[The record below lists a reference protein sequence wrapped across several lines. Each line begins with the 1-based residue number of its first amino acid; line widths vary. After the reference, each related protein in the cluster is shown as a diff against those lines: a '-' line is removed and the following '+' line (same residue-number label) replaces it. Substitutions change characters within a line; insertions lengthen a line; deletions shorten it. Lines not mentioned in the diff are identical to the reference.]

1 MESFVPQ
8 LPITDAVFTE
18 EIWVQKNPVMGD
30 HIRVKRMHGIYTH
43 HGIYV
48 SDNEVIHFTGTDD
61 DSIMDSSKN
70 RVISSDLNFFLK
82 GGDLEVK
89 EYTDEEFQDLYA
101 PEHQPQLPDAPDP
114 RVAYARSC
122 IGDGD
127 YNVIFNNCEHF
138 ANVCTLGRFRSHQVE
153 RLFQNKESDDMGILG
168 SIGRWVKGFFGG
180 SSSSGGSRSTSS
192 TVYEP
197 DKVRIAEI
205 EQNTKIRLA
214 TMERERQE
222 LMHKAQ
228 LEFLQAHYDCEEA
241 LVQAKVKGFAATA
254 EMIVRMQSKLTE
266 IAETRMEIIEKGSLP
281 IVKDIEKF
289 YDELGDKV
297 KADNDEYNMEK
308 LPALLAILGKYE
320 IDSPAHKLYQKR
332 IEEDMRLQSE
342 YYMKQLDNIAIRQQ
356 QVIDGFIKSKN
367 SIIEQTGMLT
377 KELLASVQKQTLE
390 LSQGGETSL
399 KEIQQKQQ
407 TLLSGQ
413 KPLAL
418 SEGKQVGVKNK

>member
-1 MESFVPQ
+1 MESIVPQ

-82 GGDLEVK
+82 GGELEVK

-101 PEHQPQLPDAPDP
+101 PDQI
-114 RVAYARSC
+114 VAYARSC
-122 IGDGD
+122 LGDGD
-127 YNVIFNNCEHF
+127 YNVLFNNCEHF

-153 RLFQNKESDDMGILG
+153 RLLRNKEVDDMGFWGTVGGWI
-168 SIGRWVKGFFGG
+168 KGLFGG
-180 SSSSGGSRSTSS
+180 SSGGGSRSTSS

-254 EMIVRMQSKLTE
+254 EVIVRMQSKLTE
-266 IAETRMEIIEKGSLP
+266 IAETRMAIIEKGSLP
-281 IVKDIEKF
+281 IIKDIEKF

-297 KADNDEYNMEK
+297 QADKDKYNLEQLPK
-308 LPALLAILGKYE
+308 LLALLGEYKV
-320 IDSPAHKLYQKR
+320 DSTEHKLYQKL

-407 TLLSGQ
+407 ALLSGQ

-418 SEGKQVGVKNK
+418 SEGKQNEVKNK

>member
-1 MESFVPQ
+1 MESVVPQ
-8 LPITDAVFTE
+8 LQITDAVFTE
-18 EIWVQKNPVMGD
+18 EIWVQKPPVMGD

-82 GGDLEVK
+82 GGELEVK

-101 PEHQPQLPDAPDP
+101 PDQI
-114 RVAYARSC
+114 VTYARSC
-122 IGDGD
+122 LGDGD

-138 ANVCTLGRFRSHQVE
+138 ANVCTLGRFRSQQVE
-153 RLFQNKESDDMGILG
+153 RLLQNKGVDDMG
-168 SIGRWVKGFFGG
+168 FFGKIG
-180 SSSSGGSRSTSS
+180 GWFKGLFGGSSSGGSRSTSS

-228 LEFLQAHYDCEEA
+228 MEFLQAHYDCEEA

-289 YDELGDKV
+289 YEELGDKV
-297 KADNDEYNMEK
+297 QADKDKYNLEQLPK
-308 LPALLAILGKYE
+308 LLALLGEYKV
-320 IDSPAHKLYQKR
+320 DSTEHKLYQKL

-367 SIIEQTGMLT
+367 SIIEQTGLLT

-418 SEGKQVGVKNK
+418 SEGKQDEVKNK

>member
-1 MESFVPQ
+1 MESVVPQ

-82 GGDLEVK
+82 GGELEVK

-101 PEHQPQLPDAPDP
+101 PDQI
-114 RVAYARSC
+114 VTYARSC
-122 IGDGD
+122 LGDGD

-153 RLFQNKESDDMGILG
+153 RLLQNKEVDDMGLFG
-168 SIGRWVKGFFGG
+168 TVCGWVKGLFGG
-180 SSSSGGSRSTSS
+180 SSSGGSRSTSS

-228 LEFLQAHYDCEEA
+228 MEFLQAQCDCEEA

-254 EMIVRMQSKLTE
+254 EIIVRMQSKLTE
-266 IAETRMEIIEKGSLP
+266 IAETRMAIIEKGSLP
-281 IVKDIEKF
+281 IIKDIEKF

-297 KADNDEYNMEK
+297 KADNDKYNLEQ
-308 LPALLAILGKYE
+308 LPALLAHLEKYE
-320 IDSPAHKLYQKR
+320 VDSPTHKLYQKR
-332 IEEDMRLQSE
+332 IEDDMRLQSE
-342 YYMKQLDNIAIRQQ
+342 YYMKQLDNIAVRQQ

-367 SIIEQTGMLT
+367 SIIEQTGLLT

-407 TLLSGQ
+407 ALLSGQ

-418 SEGKQVGVKNK
+418 SEGKQDEVKNK

>member
-1 MESFVPQ
+1 MESVVPQ
-8 LPITDAVFTE
+8 MPITDAVFTE

-30 HIRVKRMHGIYTH
+30 HIRVKRMGGIYTH

-82 GGDLEVK
+82 GGELEVK

-101 PEHQPQLPDAPDP
+101 PDQI
-114 RVAYARSC
+114 VAYARSC
-122 IGDGD
+122 LGDGD

-153 RLFQNKESDDMGILG
+153 RLLQNKGVDDM
-168 SIGRWVKGFFGG
+168 SIFGKIGGWFKGLFGG
-180 SSSSGGSRSTSS
+180 SSSGGSRSTSS

-241 LVQAKVKGFAATA
+241 LVQAKVRGFVATA

-266 IAETRMEIIEKGSLP
+266 IAETRMAIIEQGSLP
-281 IVKDIEKF
+281 IIKDIEKF
-289 YDELGDKV
+289 YEELGDKV
-297 KADNDEYNMEK
+297 KADKEKYNLEDLPK
-308 LPALLAILGKYE
+308 LLALLGRYKV
-320 IDSPAHKLYQKR
+320 DSTEHKLYEKL
-332 IEEDMRLQSE
+332 IDEDIRLQSE
-342 YYMKQLDNIAIRQQ
+342 YYMKQLDNIAIRQK

-367 SIIEQTGMLT
+367 SIIEQTGLLT

-407 TLLSGQ
+407 ALLSGQ

-418 SEGKQVGVKNK
+418 SEGKQDEVKNK

>member
-8 LPITDAVFTE
+8 LPITDTVFTE

-82 GGDLEVK
+82 GGELEVK

-101 PEHQPQLPDAPDP
+101 PDQI
-114 RVAYARSC
+114 VAYARSC
-122 IGDGD
+122 LGDGD
-127 YNVIFNNCEHF
+127 YNVLFNNCEHF

-153 RLFQNKESDDMGILG
+153 RLLQNKGVDDMGFFG
-168 SIGRWVKGFFGG
+168 KIGGFFKGLFGG
-180 SSSSGGSRSTSS
+180 SSGGGSRSTSS

-254 EMIVRMQSKLTE
+254 EVIVRMQSKLTE
-266 IAETRMEIIEKGSLP
+266 IAETRMAIIEKGSLP
-281 IVKDIEKF
+281 IIKDIEKF

-297 KADNDEYNMEK
+297 QADKDKYNLEQLPK
-308 LPALLAILGKYE
+308 LLALLGEYKV
-320 IDSPAHKLYQKR
+320 DSTEHKLYQKL

-367 SIIEQTGMLT
+367 SIIEQTGLLT

-407 TLLSGQ
+407 ALLSGQ

-418 SEGKQVGVKNK
+418 SEGKQNEVKNK

>member
-1 MESFVPQ
+1 MESIVPQ

-82 GGDLEVK
+82 GGELEVK

-101 PEHQPQLPDAPDP
+101 PDQI
-114 RVAYARSC
+114 VAYARSC
-122 IGDGD
+122 LGDGD

-153 RLFQNKESDDMGILG
+153 RLLQNKGVDDM
-168 SIGRWVKGFFGG
+168 SIFGKIGGWFKGLFGG
-180 SSSSGGSRSTSS
+180 SSSGGSRSTSS

-228 LEFLQAHYDCEEA
+228 LEFLQAHYDCEEV

-289 YDELGDKV
+289 YEELGDKV
-297 KADNDEYNMEK
+297 QADKDKYNLEQLPK
-308 LPALLAILGKYE
+308 LLALLGRYKV
-320 IDSPAHKLYQKR
+320 DSTEHKLYEKL
-332 IEEDMRLQSE
+332 IDEDMRLQSE
-342 YYMKQLDNIAIRQQ
+342 YYMKQLDNIAIRQK

-367 SIIEQTGMLT
+367 SIIEQTGLLT

-407 TLLSGQ
+407 ALLSGQ

-418 SEGKQVGVKNK
+418 SEGKQNEVKNK

>member
-1 MESFVPQ
+1 MESVVPQ

-82 GGDLEVK
+82 GGELEVK

-101 PEHQPQLPDAPDP
+101 PDQI
-114 RVAYARSC
+114 VAYARSC

-153 RLFQNKESDDMGILG
+153 RLLQNKGVDDMG
-168 SIGRWVKGFFGG
+168 FFGKIG
-180 SSSSGGSRSTSS
+180 GWFKGLFGGSSSGGSRSTSS

-241 LVQAKVKGFAATA
+241 LVQAKVRGFAATA
-254 EMIVRMQSKLTE
+254 EMLVRMQSKLTE
-266 IAETRMEIIEKGSLP
+266 IAETRMAIIEQGSLP

-289 YDELGDKV
+289 YDELVDKV
-297 KADNDEYNMEK
+297 QADKDKYNLEQLPK
-308 LPALLAILGKYE
+308 LLALLGRYKV
-320 IDSPAHKLYQKR
+320 DSTEHKLYEKL
-332 IEEDMRLQSE
+332 IDEDIRLQSE
-342 YYMKQLDNIAIRQQ
+342 YYMKQLDNIAVRQK

-367 SIIEQTGMLT
+367 SIIEQTGLLT

-407 TLLSGQ
+407 ALLSGQ

-418 SEGKQVGVKNK
+418 SEGKQVEVKNK

>member
-18 EIWVQKNPVMGD
+18 EIWVQKNPIMGD

-82 GGDLEVK
+82 GGELEVK

-101 PEHQPQLPDAPDP
+101 PDQI
-114 RVAYARSC
+114 VAYARSC
-122 IGDGD
+122 LGDGD
-127 YNVIFNNCEHF
+127 YNVLFNNCEHF

-153 RLFQNKESDDMGILG
+153 RLLQNKGVDDMGFFG
-168 SIGRWVKGFFGG
+168 KIGGFFKGLFGG
-180 SSSSGGSRSTSS
+180 SSGGGSRSTSS

-254 EMIVRMQSKLTE
+254 EVIVRMQSKLTE
-266 IAETRMEIIEKGSLP
+266 IAETRMAIIEKGSLP
-281 IVKDIEKF
+281 IIKDIEKF

-297 KADNDEYNMEK
+297 QADKDKYNLEQLPK
-308 LPALLAILGKYE
+308 LLALLGEYKV
-320 IDSPAHKLYQKR
+320 DSTEHKLYQKL

-367 SIIEQTGMLT
+367 SIIEQTGLLT

-407 TLLSGQ
+407 ALLSGQ

-418 SEGKQVGVKNK
+418 SEGKQNEVKNK

>member
-1 MESFVPQ
+1 MESVVPQ

-82 GGDLEVK
+82 GGELEVK

-101 PEHQPQLPDAPDP
+101 PDQI
-114 RVAYARSC
+114 VAYARSC

-127 YNVIFNNCEHF
+127 YNVNNCEHF

-153 RLFQNKESDDMGILG
+153 RLLQNKGVDDM
-168 SIGRWVKGFFGG
+168 SIFGKIGGWFKGLFGG
-180 SSSSGGSRSTSS
+180 SSSGGSRSTSS

-241 LVQAKVKGFAATA
+241 LVQAKVRGFAATA

-297 KADNDEYNMEK
+297 KADKDKYNLEQLPK
-308 LPALLAILGKYE
+308 LLALLGEYKV
-320 IDSPAHKLYQKR
+320 DSTEHKLYEKL

-367 SIIEQTGMLT
+367 SIIEQTGLLT

-407 TLLSGQ
+407 ALLSGQ

-418 SEGKQVGVKNK
+418 SEGKQDEVKNK

>member
-1 MESFVPQ
+1 MESFVPE

-18 EIWVQKNPVMGD
+18 EFWVQKLPVMGD
-30 HIRVKRMHGIYTH
+30 HIRVKRMYGVYTH

-82 GGDLEVK
+82 GGELEVK

-101 PEHQPQLPDAPDP
+101 PDQI
-114 RVAYARSC
+114 VAYARSC
-122 IGDGD
+122 LGDGD
-127 YNVIFNNCEHF
+127 YNVLFNNCEHF

-153 RLFQNKESDDMGILG
+153 RLLQNKGVDDMGFFS
-168 SIGRWVKGFFGG
+168 SIGGFFKGLFGG
-180 SSSSGGSRSTSS
+180 SSSGGSRSTSS

-228 LEFLQAHYDCEEA
+228 MEFLQAHYDCEEA

-266 IAETRMEIIEKGSLP
+266 IAEKRMDIIEKGSMP
-281 IVKDIEKF
+281 IIKDIEKF
-289 YDELGDKV
+289 YEELGDKV
-297 KADNDEYNMEK
+297 QADKDKYNLEQLPK
-308 LPALLAILGKYE
+308 LLALLGEYKV
-320 IDSPAHKLYQKR
+320 DSTEHKLYQKL

-342 YYMKQLDNIAIRQQ
+342 YYMKQLENIAVRQQ

-367 SIIEQTGMLT
+367 SIIEQTGLLT

-390 LSQGGETSL
+390 LGQGGETSL
-399 KEIQQKQQ
+399 KEKQQ
-407 TLLSGQ
+407 ALLSVQ

-418 SEGKQVGVKNK
+418 SEGKQVEVKNK

>member
-1 MESFVPQ
+1 MESVVPQ

-82 GGDLEVK
+82 GGELEVK

-101 PEHQPQLPDAPDP
+101 PDQI
-114 RVAYARSC
+114 VAYARSC

-241 LVQAKVKGFAATA
+241 LVQAKVRGFAATA
-254 EMIVRMQSKLTE
+254 DMIVRMQSKLTE
-266 IAETRMEIIEKGSLP
+266 IAETRMAIIEQGSLP
-281 IVKDIEKF
+281 IIKDIEKF
-289 YDELGDKV
+289 YEELGDKV
-297 KADNDEYNMEK
+297 KADKEKYNLEDLPK
-308 LPALLAILGKYE
+308 LLALLGRYKV
-320 IDSPAHKLYQKR
+320 DSTEHKLYEKL
-332 IEEDMRLQSE
+332 IDEDMRLQSE
-342 YYMKQLDNIAIRQQ
+342 YYMKQLDNIAIRQK

-367 SIIEQTGMLT
+367 SIIEQTGLLT

-418 SEGKQVGVKNK
+418 SEGKQVEVKNK

>member
-30 HIRVKRMHGIYTH
+30 HIRVKRMGGIYKH

-82 GGDLEVK
+82 GGELEVK

-101 PEHQPQLPDAPDP
+101 PDQI
-114 RVAYARSC
+114 VAYARSC

-153 RLFQNKESDDMGILG
+153 RLLQNKGVDDMGFWG
-168 SIGRWVKGFFGG
+168 TVSGFFKGLFGG

-228 LEFLQAHYDCEEA
+228 MEFLQAHYDCEEA

-266 IAETRMEIIEKGSLP
+266 IAETRMAIIEKGSMP
-281 IVKDIEKF
+281 IIKDIEKF
-289 YDELGDKV
+289 YEELGDKV
-297 KADNDEYNMEK
+297 QADKDKYNLEQLPK
-308 LPALLAILGKYE
+308 LLALLGEYKV
-320 IDSPAHKLYQKR
+320 DSTEHKLYQKL

-377 KELLASVQKQTLE
+377 KELLASVQNQVLE
-390 LSQGGETSL
+390 LGQGGETSV

-418 SEGKQVGVKNK
+418 SEGKQVEVKNK

>member
-1 MESFVPQ
+1 MESVVPQ
-8 LPITDAVFTE
+8 LQITDAVFTE
-18 EIWVQKNPVMGD
+18 EIWVQKPPVMGD

-82 GGDLEVK
+82 GGELEVK

-101 PEHQPQLPDAPDP
+101 PDQI
-114 RVAYARSC
+114 VTYARSC
-122 IGDGD
+122 LGDGD

-138 ANVCTLGRFRSHQVE
+138 ANVCTLGRFRSQQVE
-153 RLFQNKESDDMGILG
+153 RLLQNKGVDDMG
-168 SIGRWVKGFFGG
+168 FFGKIG
-180 SSSSGGSRSTSS
+180 GWFKGLFGGSSSGGSRSTSS

-228 LEFLQAHYDCEEA
+228 MEFLQAHYDCEEA

-289 YDELGDKV
+289 YEELGDKV
-297 KADNDEYNMEK
+297 QADKDKYNLEQLPK
-308 LPALLAILGKYE
+308 LLALLGEYKV
-320 IDSPAHKLYQKR
+320 DSTEHKLYQKL

-367 SIIEQTGMLT
+367 SIIEQTGLLT

-418 SEGKQVGVKNK
+418 SKGKQDEVKNK

>member
-1 MESFVPQ
+1 MESVVPQ

-82 GGDLEVK
+82 GGELEVK

-101 PEHQPQLPDAPDP
+101 PDQI
-114 RVAYARSC
+114 VAYARSC

-153 RLFQNKESDDMGILG
+153 RLLQNKGVDDM
-168 SIGRWVKGFFGG
+168 SIFGKIGGWFKGLFGG
-180 SSSSGGSRSTSS
+180 SSSGGSRSTSS

-241 LVQAKVKGFAATA
+241 LVQAKVRGFAATA
-254 EMIVRMQSKLTE
+254 EIIVRMQSKLTE

-297 KADNDEYNMEK
+297 KADKDKYNLEQLPK
-308 LPALLAILGKYE
+308 LLALLGEYKV
-320 IDSPAHKLYQKR
+320 DSTEHKLYEKL

-367 SIIEQTGMLT
+367 SIIEQTGLLT

-407 TLLSGQ
+407 ALLSGQ

-418 SEGKQVGVKNK
+418 SEGKQDEVKNK

>member
-1 MESFVPQ
+1 MESIVPQ

-30 HIRVKRMHGIYTH
+30 HIRVKRMGGIYKH

-82 GGDLEVK
+82 GGELEVK
-89 EYTDEEFQDLYA
+89 EYSDEEFQDLYA
-101 PEHQPQLPDAPDP
+101 PDQI
-114 RVAYARSC
+114 VAYARSC

-153 RLFQNKESDDMGILG
+153 RLLQNKGVDDMGFWG
-168 SIGRWVKGFFGG
+168 TVSGFFKGLFGG

-297 KADNDEYNMEK
+297 KADKDKYNLEQLPK
-308 LPALLAILGKYE
+308 LLALLGEYKV
-320 IDSPAHKLYQKR
+320 DSTEHKLYQKL

-377 KELLASVQKQTLE
+377 KELLASVQNQVLE
-390 LSQGGETSL
+390 LGQGGETSV

-407 TLLSGQ
+407 TLLSGK

-418 SEGKQVGVKNK
+418 SEGKQDEVKNK

>member
-1 MESFVPQ
+1 MESR
-8 LPITDAVFTE
+8 E
-18 EIWVQKNPVMGD
+18 ERYSNNLSRQ
-30 HIRVKRMHGIYTH
+30 
-43 HGIYV
+43 
-48 SDNEVIHFTGTDD
+48 
-61 DSIMDSSKN
+61 SKN
-70 RVISSDLNFFLK
+70 KDLYNQVYGLEDNLDNLPLSK
-82 GGDLEVK
+82 NEIYITKMQTEINTRDEYRKSRGDKTLSETTPQVK
-89 EYTDEEFQDLYA
+89 EESIPIQEV
-101 PEHQPQLPDAPDP
+101 EK
-114 RVAYARSC
+114 
-122 IGDGD
+122 
-127 YNVIFNNCEHF
+127 NVYDI
-138 ANVCTLGRFRSHQVE
+138 
-153 RLFQNKESDDMGILG
+153 NKVL
-168 SIGRWVKGFFGG
+168 
-180 SSSSGGSRSTSS
+180 
-192 TVYEP
+192 
-197 DKVRIAEI
+197 
-205 EQNTKIRLA
+205 
-214 TMERERQE
+214 
-222 LMHKAQ
+222 
-228 LEFLQAHYDCEEA
+228 
-241 LVQAKVKGFAATA
+241 
-254 EMIVRMQSKLTE
+254 
-266 IAETRMEIIEKGSLP
+266 
-281 IVKDIEKF
+281 
-289 YDELGDKV
+289 DKV

>member
-82 GGDLEVK
+82 GGELEVK
-89 EYTDEEFQDLYA
+89 KYTDEEFQDLYA
-101 PEHQPQLPDAPDP
+101 PDQI
-114 RVAYARSC
+114 VAYARSC
-122 IGDGD
+122 LGDGD
-127 YNVIFNNCEHF
+127 YNVLFNNCEHF

-153 RLFQNKESDDMGILG
+153 RLLQNKGVDNMGFFG
-168 SIGRWVKGFFGG
+168 KIGGFFKGLFGG
-180 SSSSGGSRSTSS
+180 SSGGGSRSTSS

-254 EMIVRMQSKLTE
+254 EVIVRMQSKLTE
-266 IAETRMEIIEKGSLP
+266 IAETRMAIIEKGSLP
-281 IVKDIEKF
+281 IIKDIEKF

-297 KADNDEYNMEK
+297 QADKDKYNLEQLPK
-308 LPALLAILGKYE
+308 LLALLGEYKV
-320 IDSPAHKLYQKR
+320 DSTEHKLYQKL

-367 SIIEQTGMLT
+367 SIIEQTGLLT

-407 TLLSGQ
+407 ALLSGQ

-418 SEGKQVGVKNK
+418 SEGKQNEVKNK